1 MKHVLVTGGAGFIG
15 TNVAKYA
22 IKSGI
27 RVTVIDWATLP
38 LEKSIEFNEL
48 GINYLQYDIRDLDKL
63 NTINGEF
70 DSIIH
75 LAAQVSVPKSFSHQ
89 KETEEI
95 NIQGTKNV
103 ISLGKKLGVKR
114 FILASSSAVYGDC
127 GVMPLTE
134 NSTGTLLSPYAET
147 KYVNEMI
154 IKDEFDNGNEF
165 LALRFFNVYGPG
177 QNANSQY
184 AAVIPKFLQLVKE
197 KKPITIYGDGKQS
210 RDFVHV
216 SEVSRLLISL
226 SIEKWLSPIQHVF
239 NIGTGQSHTI
249 SQLVEMIMDVSDEKT
264 NLEIQYGE
272 ERSGDILHS
281 VASIHSTK
289 EQLNWEP
296 NISLEQGLRELM
308 KRF

>member
-15 TNVAKYA
+15 TNVAKCA

-63 NTINGEF
+63 NTINGKF

-75 LAAQVSVPKSFSHQ
+75 LAAQVSVPKSFSRQ

-154 IKDEFDNGNEF
+154 IKDCLLYTSPSPRD
-165 LALRFFNVYGPG
+165 R
-177 QNANSQY
+177 
-184 AAVIPKFLQLVKE
+184 
-197 KKPITIYGDGKQS
+197 TRS
-210 RDFVHV
+210 RMP
-216 SEVSRLLISL
+216 SS
-226 SIEKWLSPIQHVF
+226 
-239 NIGTGQSHTI
+239 
-249 SQLVEMIMDVSDEKT
+249 
-264 NLEIQYGE
+264 
-272 ERSGDILHS
+272 
-281 VASIHSTK
+281 A
-289 EQLNWEP
+289 
-296 NISLEQGLRELM
+296 
-308 KRF
+308 